1 MARVAFQLSA
11 EPHDAV
17 VDRPV
22 ERLGVTVRDGFQQP
36 ITGERPIRILDEQTK
51 QFELADGRKTTVARN
66 VVAFCVAHK
75 VDPEQKTIIG
85 LRVSSVRPITVL
97 AVYDDVRMWWS
108 AQPSPSR
115 NAGQEL

>member
-1 MARVAFQLSA
+1 M
-11 EPHDAV
+11 
-17 VDRPV
+17 
-22 ERLGVTVRDGFQQP
+22 
-36 ITGERPIRILDEQTK
+36 TGEGEETMKPTKTSEPNGNGFTK